1 MSKVKY
7 TVNVRLREAGNAIN
21 GFYEDLE
28 LLAGDNIILQVERG
42 YDYGEIISEPHNM
55 GDDKDIK
62 GLYKII
68 RKATKEDFLQI
79 KRNER
84 KSRSAARIFE
94 RKLRQHK
101 SDMKLVGAEYA
112 FDRTK
117 VIFYFTAEERIDFRS
132 LVRDLAKIFKTRI
145 ELRQIGVRDEAKILG
160 GYGVCGRPLCCAS
173 FLKTFSPV
181 TVKFAKEQN
190 LPMNPSK
197 ISGVCGRLMCC
208 LSFEKKFY
216 DQALKR
222 MPKIGQKIDLEGGKA
237 KVIDLNYITGF
248 AKVQCEDGR
257 VKKLS
262 FKDDKDYL
270 KKGRSKNEE

>member
-1 MSKVKY
+1 MKY

-21 GFYEDLE
+21 GFCEDIP
-28 LLAGDNIILQVERG
+28 LLAGDIVILQVERG
-42 YDYGEIISEPHNM
+42 YDYGEVISDPHQM
-55 GDDKDIK
+55 SSDKDIK
-62 GLYKII
+62 GAYKVI
-68 RKATKEDFLQI
+68 RKATREDFLQI

-84 KSRSAARIFE
+84 KSRSAVRIFE

-101 SDMKLVGAEYA
+101 LEMKLVGAEYA

-117 VIFYFTAEERIDFRS
+117 IIFYFTAEERIDFRS

-173 FLKTFSPV
+173 FLKMFSPV

-208 LSFEKKFY
+208 LGFEKKFY
-216 DQALKR
+216 DQALKT
-222 MPKIGQKIDLEGGKA
+222 MPKIGQKIDLEDGKA
-237 KVIDLNYITGF
+237 KVIDVNYITGF
-248 AKVQCEDGR
+248 TKVECEDGR
-257 VKKLS
+257 IKKID
-262 FKDDKDYL
+262 FRDK
-270 KKGRSKNEE
+270 KPVSKNEK

>member
-1 MSKVKY
+1 VKY

-21 GFYEDLE
+21 SFYEDLQFS
-28 LLAGDNIILQVERG
+28 AGDIVILQVERG
-42 YDYGEIISEPHNM
+42 YDYGEVISEPHQMNN
-55 GDDKDIK
+55 DKSIK

-101 SDMKLVGAEYA
+101 LDMKLVGAEYA

-117 VIFYFTAEERIDFRS
+117 IIFYFTAEERIDFRS

-160 GYGVCGRPLCCAS
+160 GYGVCGRPLCCAA
-173 FLKTFSPV
+173 FLKNFLPV

-197 ISGVCGRLMCC
+197 ISGACGRLMCC

-216 DQALKR
+216 DQALKK
-222 MPKIGQKIDLEGGKA
+222 MPKIGQKIELEGD
-237 KVIDLNYITGF
+237 KVKVVDLNYITGF
-248 AKVQCEDGR
+248 AKVQYDDGR
-257 VKKLS
+257 VKKLN
-262 FKDDKDYL
+262 FKDKEPL
-270 KKGRSKNEE
+270 SKNEE

>member
-1 MSKVKY
+1 VKY
-7 TVNVRLREAGNAIN
+7 TINVRLREAGNAIN
-21 GFYEDLE
+21 CFYEDLS
-28 LLAGDNIILQVERG
+28 LIAGDIVILQVERG
-42 YDYGEIISEPHNM
+42 YDYGEIISEPHEVD
-55 GDDKDIK
+55 GDKDTK
-62 GLYKII
+62 GTHKVI
-68 RKATKEDFLQI
+68 RKATREDFLQI

-84 KSRSAARIFE
+84 KSRSAVRIFE

-101 SDMKLVGAEYA
+101 LDMKLVGAEYA

-117 VIFYFTAEERIDFRS
+117 IIFYFTAEERIDFRS

-216 DQALKR
+216 DQALKS
-222 MPKIGQKIDLEGGKA
+222 MPKMGQKIDLEDGKA
-237 KVIDLNYITGF
+237 KVIDVNYLTGF
-248 AKVQCEDGR
+248 IKVECDDGR
-257 VKKLS
+257 IKKLN
-262 FKDDKDYL
+262 FRDNKPI
-270 KKGRSKNEE
+270 SKNEE